1 MSRKYE
7 SGSQKRKTAQD
18 KVERQNSLLKQIPK
32 LTSYFNACP
41 GKDEDA
47 DNGEGERE
55 SLPLTGDIL
64 AGWQQ

>member
-18 KVERQNSLLKQIPK
+18 KVERQNSLLKKIPK
-32 LTSYFNACP
+32 LTSYFNAGL

-55 SLPLTGDIL
+55 RKSPPFTGWL
-64 AGWQQ
+64 

>member
-32 LTSYFNACP
+32 LTSYFNAGL
-41 GKDEDA
+41 GKDEDSA
-47 DNGEGERE
+47 YM
-55 SLPLTGDIL
+55 
-64 AGWQQ
+64 

>member
-32 LTSYFNACP
+32 LTSYFNAGP
-41 GKDEDA
+41 GKDEDT
-47 DNGEGERE
+47 DNGEGKRE
-55 SLPLTGDIL
+55 SPPFTGWL
-64 AGWQQ
+64 